1 MAPRC
6 HIGAVIVA
14 CLTLACISLTAGVC
28 HADRPSPIVFMAGL
42 QGPGAVEMIESIND
56 RTPVINTLYYDL
68 PEDAPDQI
76 DEIRSHI
83 AEADAA
89 GLDVIVGLRTRLGNT
104 HRISARNDRYATAV
118 RAWLTEVVGELA
130 GADGIV
136 AWSTDHSLER
146 DISHT
151 DADFQQFLL
160 ERHGSLEDINA
171 NWGASFRS
179 LQSITREAADEHDF
193 EQVHGVGRPTVDLA
207 EYQRQA
213 YHDVMALWAREIR
226 RLAPEPPLMT
236 GRISLYRSLT
246 AIPAEYDIVQP
257 HFPPDILEPDLMTH
271 NVQGVQMARM
281 AGKFDVIPWLR
292 VPVPPSEAYAAKSL
306 HGWVLE
312 AALRGAAGI
321 ALEDWSRIEEM
332 PAWRNNT
339 FTNVADALEQRPFEG
354 EQPAPSAAVV
364 YAPYAAGHEF
374 FGAPGWGYVKDFLVR
389 DLAELACN
397 YRLGT
402 IFGGFDYLTV
412 DQLAEADLSGYSVIF
427 MPTCL
432 SVPARA
438 GTALTSYVERGGAVF
453 GDLGLGMYEAQSWVP
468 TSSPLA
474 VLFGI
479 AGAIEP
485 AHRFGAF
492 TVGEQHPAFPSV
504 RRGMK
509 AEGAFVP
516 GEGVSR
522 STGRLSQSRFE
533 GAATE
538 AKGYAFQGPSWF
550 VRPSSG
556 AIPLAAQNVR
566 HDDDEQPH
574 FLGLIVNSAGSGL
587 GVFAPFDAWSW
598 WPPSD
603 GLHAAMHCDL
613 LARRARYRLLSDR
626 LIEPAVGLS
635 GSDDWLHLV
644 RREGEGAVEV
654 LAGSADHRAYLGTT
668 GTFSADERTS
678 RGTRS
683 GVVRLEVDL
692 PAGAM
697 RHCSAA
703 PIRIRP
709 ETGSCQARVAAYA
722 PGLVMLEVG
731 GEGSSW
737 GRERRGT
744 RERFHGGAETR
755 MRLTIDDGLYPI
767 EPESSHELTIEEGR
781 ERSDT
786 KTVTADHRG
795 RLDLW
800 LTTAGGRVEVS
811 PADE

>member
-1 MAPRC
+1 M
-6 HIGAVIVA
+6 
-14 CLTLACISLTAGVC
+14 
-28 HADRPSPIVFMAGL
+28 VFMAGL
-42 QGPGAVEMIESIND
+42 QGSDAVETVEAIND

-68 PEDAPDQI
+68 SEDAPDEI
-76 DEIRSHI
+76 EEIRSHI

-89 GLDVIVGLRTRLGNT
+89 GLGVIVGLRTRLGNT
-104 HRISARNDRYATAV
+104 HRISARNDQYAAAV
-118 RAWLTEVVGELA
+118 REWLTEVVGELA
-130 GADGIV
+130 GTDGIV

-146 DISHT
+146 DMSHT

-160 ERHGSLEDINA
+160 ERHGSLEAINA
-171 NWGASFRS
+171 SWDASFRS

-193 EQVHGVGRPTVDLA
+193 DQVHGVGRPTVDLA

-213 YHDVMALWAREIR
+213 YHDVMALWAREVR
-226 RLAPEPPLMT
+226 RLDPETPLMT

-246 AIPAEYDIVQP
+246 AIPGEYDIVQP

-292 VPVPPSEAYAAKSL
+292 VPLPPSEAYAAKSL
-306 HGWVLE
+306 RGWVLE
-312 AALRGAAGI
+312 AALRGAIGVG
-321 ALEDWSRIEEM
+321 LEDWSRIEEM

-339 FTNVADALEQRPFEG
+339 ITNVADALEQRPFEG

-364 YAPYAAGHEF
+364 HAPYAAGHEF
-374 FGAPGWGYVKDFLVR
+374 FGAPGWGYVKDLLVR
-389 DLAELACN
+389 DLAELAFN

-402 IFGGFDYLTV
+402 IFGGFDYLTIE
-412 DQLAEADLSGYSVIF
+412 QLPEVDLSAYSVIF

-438 GTALTSYVERGGAVF
+438 GTALTDYVERGGAVF

-492 TVGEQHPAFPSV
+492 TVGEQHSAFPSV
-504 RRGMK
+504 ERRMK

-533 GAATE
+533 GPATE
-538 AKGYAFQGPSWF
+538 RKGYAFQGPSWF

-556 AIPLAAQNVR
+556 AIPLAVQNVR

-574 FLGLIVNSAGSGL
+574 FLGLIVNSVGSGL

-603 GLHAAMHCDL
+603 RLHAAMHCDL
-613 LARRARYRLLSDR
+613 LARRARYRLVSDG
-626 LIEPAVGLS
+626 LIEDAVGLS

-644 RREGEGAVEV
+644 RRAGEGAVEV

-692 PAGAM
+692 PAGEI
-697 RHCSAA
+697 RHCRAV

-709 ETGSCQARVAAYA
+709 ESGRCHARVAAYA

-737 GRERRGT
+737 GRERRGA
-744 RERFHGGAETR
+744 RERFHGGAETA
-755 MRLTIDDGLYPI
+755 MRLTIDDGLYPV
-767 EPESSHELTIEEGR
+767 EAGSSHELKIVEGR
-781 ERSDT
+781 EQSNTRD
-786 KTVTADHRG
+786 VTADHRG
-795 RLDLW
+795 RLDAW
-800 LTTAGGRVEVS
+800 VTTAGGRVEIS